1 VDLCRYGRYYCTQIA
16 RDPDHRI
23 HSVMLD
29 DYYFWIRAI
38 RWLNSAHRTLPSRA
52 PLTSCACRMC
62 SVNGEPV
69 VLEVEYCSS
78 ESEAHPVSHLLE
90 SDATHWRA
98 SSAVATIHLSLNP
111 PSAISAVVISNA
123 GCAELGCVAMGR
135 GSTAGSYLG
144 GAAPRQDFRAIGD
157 AVQLLPPFTLSSP
170 TGMTVFRV
178 GRGEGR
184 LSTVATTQPWT
195 HLVLELR
202 GLPPHCPGIGHVQV
216 LPHVGI
222 KVAWPSASWLSGGCL
237 QRQSMPQ
244 LDPEPRPASAN
255 QQPLGPRQPATC
267 GASSASLGPL
277 RRGRATAVA
286 A

>member
-1 VDLCRYGRYYCTQIA
+1 
-16 RDPDHRI
+16 
-23 HSVMLD
+23 
-29 DYYFWIRAI
+29 
-38 RWLNSAHRTLPSRA
+38 
-52 PLTSCACRMC
+52 MC

-78 ESEAHPVSHLLE
+78 ESEAHPVSHLLD
-90 SDATHWRA
+90 SDGTHWRA
-98 SSAVATIHLSLNP
+98 GSAVATIHLSLNP

-123 GCAELGCVAMGR
+123 GCAELGFVAMGR
-135 GSTAGSYLG
+135 GSAAGSYLG
-144 GAAPRQDFRAIGD
+144 GAAPRQDFRALGD

-216 LPHVGI
+216 RCFPMSI
-222 KVAWPSASWLSGGCL
+222 PRWNTRWQWPSANW
-237 QRQSMPQ
+237 
-244 LDPEPRPASAN
+244 
-255 QQPLGPRQPATC
+255 
-267 GASSASLGPL
+267 PL
-277 RRGRATAVA
+277 RRVPPAPEHAPGHPELGFDMKSSSACQPDPKPDPGPNPNPNQVLCPAAEPLLSQPVA
-286 A
+286 LSQLSQARLLHQGCSL